1 MASALTGKLE
11 GDVEI
16 KASAEK
22 FHDMFCNKP
31 HHVSNTCSEK
41 VQGCELHDGDWGT
54 EGSIICWS
62 YVHDG
67 EAKKAKQVI
76 EAIDSEK
83 NSITFR
89 MIEGDLM
96 KEYKSFVIKFQ
107 ATPKSE
113 GEGSIVHWTFEYEK
127 LHEGIAH
134 PETLLEFLLSVSKD
148 ISAHLTQG
156 N

>member
-41 VQGCELHDGDWGT
+41 VQGCELHD
-54 EGSIICWS
+54 
-62 YVHDG
+62 DG